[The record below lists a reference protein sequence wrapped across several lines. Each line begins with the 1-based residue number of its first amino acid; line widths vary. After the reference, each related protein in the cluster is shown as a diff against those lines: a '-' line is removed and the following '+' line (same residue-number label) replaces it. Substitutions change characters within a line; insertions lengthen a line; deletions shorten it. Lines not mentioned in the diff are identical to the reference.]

1 MKSSASIVAD
11 DMIILNSG
19 LFFITFF
26 NNPNNKSVYAPLS
39 CASSIYNQLPLNR
52 DVRNQIDVR
61 HTMITLYL
69 LSKGSTIV
77 SLNNIPSVIYFI
89 RVLVGDDRSS
99 NRIAY
104 PTSSPSTVPTSSAT
118 RVATLVAATRL
129 GWVQATTWLLPDQP
143 ASWRYCGISIYQLV
157 PSSVVSETRLTRRLS
172 ASSLPNYDDNTILL
186 NAPQQLL
193 PMLIDRKPLSLGIKT
208 QMSSIGVDGRK

>member
-19 LFFITFF
+19 LFFMTFF
-26 NNPNNKSVYAPLS
+26 NNPSRRSVYAPLS
-39 CASSIYNQLPLNR
+39 CASSICYQRPSNR
-52 DVRNQIDVR
+52 DLGHQSNVG

-69 LSKGSTIV
+69 LNNGSTIV
-77 SLNNIPSVIYFI
+77 SLNNIPSVMYFI

-118 RVATLVAATRL
+118 LVATLVAATRL

-143 ASWRYCGISIYQLV
+143 ASWRYCGISIYQ
-157 PSSVVSETRLTRRLS
+157 VVSSLVKYEMRLTRRLS
-172 ASSLPNYDDNTILL
+172 APSLAYYDNNPILL
-186 NAPQQLL
+186 NTP
-193 PMLIDRKPLSLGIKT
+193 
-208 QMSSIGVDGRK
+208 

>member
-1 MKSSASIVAD
+1 MRSSPPAFELKYSMKSSASIVAD

-26 NNPNNKSVYAPLS
+26 NNPSRRSVYAPLS
-39 CASSIYNQLPLNR
+39 CASSIYNQLPSNR
-52 DVRNQIDVR
+52 DVRNQIDVG

-69 LSKGSTIV
+69 LNNGSTIV

-118 RVATLVAATRL
+118 LVATLVAATRL

-143 ASWRYCGISIYQLV
+143 ASWRY
-157 PSSVVSETRLTRRLS
+157 
-172 ASSLPNYDDNTILL
+172 
-186 NAPQQLL
+186 
-193 PMLIDRKPLSLGIKT
+193 
-208 QMSSIGVDGRK
+208 